1 MPPIAHHLFELETY
15 ISQLTCRAQVGGA
28 LVKTLLELSLRLKVP
43 VVNGLCF
50 RGVSAGDASALSGK
64 LARGAVHMAN
74 MRDGSM
80 DSYAGNCRRWLVRG
94 RLDWLTQAG
103 RVRMYD
109 IYEGK
114 NNTSA
119 EGRFILL

>member
-1 MPPIAHHLFELETY
+1 MLHLSLVPLIKRHLFELEPY
-15 ISQLTCRAQVGGA
+15 PQLPCGAQVGGA

-74 MRDGSM
+74 MRDGSK
-80 DSYAGNCRRWLVRG
+80 DSYTG
-94 RLDWLTQAG
+94 
-103 RVRMYD
+103 
-109 IYEGK
+109 E
-114 NNTSA
+114 SA
-119 EGRFILL
+119 AE